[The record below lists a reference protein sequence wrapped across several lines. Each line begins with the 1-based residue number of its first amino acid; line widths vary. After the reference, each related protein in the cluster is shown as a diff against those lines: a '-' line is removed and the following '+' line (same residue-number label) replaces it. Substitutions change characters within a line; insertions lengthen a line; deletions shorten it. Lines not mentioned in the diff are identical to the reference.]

1 MGNNTEKKSTY
12 NYEAQK
18 KYNEKSKHIGLKF
31 ISSEIE
37 FYSQIEKV
45 CNEKGISKQKYIK
58 DAIMEKL
65 KMDGFLS
72 EWKKKIV

>member
-1 MGNNTEKKSTY
+1 MEKKSTY

-31 ISSEIE
+31 IESEIE

-58 DAIMEKL
+58 DAIAEKL
-65 KMDGFLS
+65 KRDGFLS
-72 EWKKKIV
+72 E

>member
-1 MGNNTEKKSTY
+1 MADNTEKKNTY

-31 ISSEIE
+31 IESEIE
-37 FYSQIEKV
+37 FYNQIEKV
-45 CNEKGISKQKYIK
+45 CNEKGVSKQKYIK

-65 KMDGFLS
+65 ERDGFLS
-72 EWKKKIV
+72 E

>member
-1 MGNNTEKKSTY
+1 MTEKKSTY

-31 ISSEIE
+31 IESEID
-37 FYSQIEKV
+37 FYNQIEKV
-45 CNEKGISKQKYIK
+45 CNEKGVSKQKYIK

-65 KMDGFLS
+65 KKDGFLS
-72 EWKKKIV
+72 E